1 MILNEMKGHIR
12 NAIGYLRERPF
23 GQDKIDNATEEINR
37 AIESINHEENI
48 YLIEL
53 DRFNIYNNNTNA
65 TETTIGINNAII
77 YAKENGYT
85 GAKLPQGHYA
95 VDTAV
100 KNDLDLHDDTGDK
113 WTCHRAGITMQ
124 TSLSVTCKGNK
135 RYSRGTVSISNIV
148 YTVTYQ
154 YEQEV
159 VETIKQVY
167 IGDINIS
174 NIKMGNS
181 PITKVYIGDSLIWEV

>member
-85 GAKLPQGHYA
+85 GAKLPRGHYA
-95 VDTAV
+95 IDTAV
-100 KNDLDLHDDTGDK
+100 KNSLDLYDNTGDK
-113 WTCHRAGITMQ
+113 WTCHRGGITMQ
-124 TSLSVTCKGNK
+124 SDIDFYMDNAILEM
-135 RYSRGTVSISNIV
+135 ISTEDPYYEILNI
-148 YTVTYQ
+148 THC
-154 YEQEV
+154 
-159 VETIKQVY
+159 
-167 IGDINIS
+167 DNIS
-174 NIKMGNS
+174 VVGGD
-181 PITKVYIGDSLIWEV
+181 YIRR

>member
-23 GQDKIDNATEEINR
+23 GQDKIDNATEEINK

-77 YAKENGYT
+77 YAKENGYR
-85 GAKLPQGHYA
+85 K
-95 VDTAV
+95 
-100 KNDLDLHDDTGDK
+100 
-113 WTCHRAGITMQ
+113 
-124 TSLSVTCKGNK
+124 
-135 RYSRGTVSISNIV
+135 
-148 YTVTYQ
+148 
-154 YEQEV
+154 
-159 VETIKQVY
+159 
-167 IGDINIS
+167 
-174 NIKMGNS
+174 
-181 PITKVYIGDSLIWEV
+181 

>member
-1 MILNEMKGHIR
+1 MAIQTGNATSNGSFSNISIGGNGTKTGNITWDAPSLPSNATITSTTLTASLKINMILST
-12 NAIGYLRERPF
+12 A
-23 GQDKIDNATEEINR
+23 AVTINGT
-37 AIESINHEENI
+37 SHKSSSQLNIN
-48 YLIEL
+48 LG
-53 DRFNIYNNNTNA
+53 T
-65 TETTIGINNAII
+65 
-77 YAKENGYT
+77 
-85 GAKLPQGHYA
+85 
-95 VDTAV
+95 
-100 KNDLDLHDDTGDK
+100 
-113 WTCHRAGITMQ
+113 TMQ
-124 TSLSVTCKGNK
+124 TSLSVTCKGDK
-135 RYSRGTVSISNIV
+135 RYSYGTVSISNIV